1 MGYTHPPRPAH
12 LCASSDGSY
21 KANTGEEMIKRRE
34 FMGSA
39 LAATLLGGCGISKE
53 KRQNGGRYVTS
64 DRLGVC
70 SWSFQLPLD
79 SVAEEMRKMGLRNIN
94 LALQPFLEGDERHG
108 KAEDAGARSRVEARI
123 ASGEWRITATMISF
137 NHEDYST
144 LDSIR
149 RTGGIVP
156 DAHWEAD
163 RALVAKAAKL
173 TGEWNVPYMLMH
185 AGFLDESDKVAFD
198 KYLYRV
204 KTLRDICAGE
214 NVQLIL
220 ETGQETADDL
230 VKFMSLVEG
239 VGVNFDP
246 ANMILYNKGVPVE
259 AVRRIAP
266 WIRHMHIKDAKYTKV
281 PGTWGEEVPWGD
293 GDVNAALMLKTLEE
307 VGYSGAF
314 AIEREGGSSRVADIA
329 LAARRML
336 SA

>member
-1 MGYTHPPRPAH
+1 MVG
-12 LCASSDGSY
+12 
-21 KANTGEEMIKRRE
+21 RRG
-34 FMGSA
+34 FIGSA
-39 LAATLLGGCGISKE
+39 LAASLLGGCATTDK
-53 KRQNGGRYVTS
+53 KRQMGGRSVTA

-70 SWSFQLPLD
+70 SWSFRLPLD
-79 SVAEEMRKMGLRNIN
+79 SVAAEMRRMGLRNIN

-108 KAEDAGARSRVEARI
+108 RAEDAGSRGRVEARL

-156 DAHWEAD
+156 DEHWEAD

-173 TGEWNVPYMLMH
+173 TGEWKVPYMLMH
-185 AGFLDESDKVAFD
+185 AGFLDESDRAALD

-204 KTLRDICAGE
+204 KTLRDICAAEGA
-214 NVQLIL
+214 QLIL

-230 VKFMSLVEG
+230 ARFMPLVEG

-246 ANMILYNKGVPVE
+246 ANMILYNKGRPVD
-259 AVRRIAP
+259 AVRKIAP
-266 WIRHMHIKDAKYTKV
+266 WIRHVHVKDARYTKT

-293 GDVNAALMLKTLEE
+293 GDVNAPLLLKALDD
-307 VGYSGAF
+307 VGYGGAF
-314 AIEREGGSSRVADIA
+314 AIEREGGDSRVADIA
-329 LAARRML
+329 LAASRML
-336 SA
+336 SAV